1 MTKTEKSSLI
11 LVHISMFHQL
21 EGLILNYIHEGDYDK
36 VSLYH
41 LDI

>member
-11 LVHISMFHQL
+11 HISMFHQL